1 MRACIQAKPVI
12 PTLKHLVAHYRDD
25 PGWTA
30 VRPPFRSLPAAD
42 GAAVRSEL
50 ERAHGYAPAFPR
62 APAPARV
69 A

>member
-12 PTLKHLVAHYRDD
+12 PTLKHIVSHYRDD
-25 PGWTA
+25 PGWAA

-62 APAPARV
+62 AAAARV